1 MKKLFG
7 ILLDADSLFGRLI
20 LGIIYSLIYD
30 FIYENF
36 IYHYFYY
43 LGLDYIEMSLG
54 TRILWLT
61 LSVLPLIRYRGIN
74 NVSAFF
80 CLFLYVFVYVP
91 FIDALFVTWGL
102 SLKEILAYSSVMCIS
117 FLIYFGMGQKGSIQL
132 FKNIKINPP
141 IPIKAIEITT
151 LLITLLFI
159 VLRGKSMHFVNIFTQ
174 VDALYYLREKNL
186 EDLGAMG
193 FIVYLQGWLFG
204 AFYPFLLVYYLKNK
218 QRIKTALIILGYFS
232 LFMVDMQKI
241 TFFMPLFLIGLY
253 YLVKVKEKVICN
265 RLHSFLFIIICIV
278 SVILYITKDNEIVF
292 AIGSLIMLRT
302 TCVSGW
308 LSQLYIHFFTNNPY
322 TYYSHINIVN
332 AITNSYPYS
341 EPLGVVVAG
350 GTQNANANF
359 FLTDGLAADGIL
371 GVIFICIL
379 FLIILQV
386 INSLSYRYKRTDLF
400 IVFLPTL
407 SYLLNTSLF
416 TTLLSNG
423 LFVLI
428 LILLCVDNSVEEK
441 HIPNTNMTDDAEDM
455 NKYENKSTS
464 NNGK

>member
-7 ILLDADSLFGRLI
+7 ILLDADSLFGRLT

-265 RLHSFLFIIICIV
+265 RLHSFLFIILCIV
-278 SVILYITKDNEIVF
+278 SVILYITKDNEV
-292 AIGSLIMLRT
+292 SLCHRLFNYVANNMCFRMAKSI
-302 TCVSGW
+302 
-308 LSQLYIHFFTNNPY
+308 IH
-322 TYYSHINIVN
+322 
-332 AITNSYPYS
+332 
-341 EPLGVVVAG
+341 
-350 GTQNANANF
+350 
-359 FLTDGLAADGIL
+359 
-371 GVIFICIL
+371 
-379 FLIILQV
+379 
-386 INSLSYRYKRTDLF
+386 
-400 IVFLPTL
+400 
-407 SYLLNTSLF
+407 SLF
-416 TTLLSNG
+416 
-423 LFVLI
+423 
-428 LILLCVDNSVEEK
+428 
-441 HIPNTNMTDDAEDM
+441 H
-455 NKYENKSTS
+455 
-464 NNGK
+464 

>member
-1 MKKLFG
+1 
-7 ILLDADSLFGRLI
+7 
-20 LGIIYSLIYD
+20 
-30 FIYENF
+30 
-36 IYHYFYY
+36 
-43 LGLDYIEMSLG
+43 
-54 TRILWLT
+54 
-61 LSVLPLIRYRGIN
+61 
-74 NVSAFF
+74 
-80 CLFLYVFVYVP
+80 
-91 FIDALFVTWGL
+91 
-102 SLKEILAYSSVMCIS
+102 MCIS

-441 HIPNTNMTDDAEDM
+441 HIPNTNMTDDAEDIH
-455 NKYENKSTS
+455 KYENKSTS